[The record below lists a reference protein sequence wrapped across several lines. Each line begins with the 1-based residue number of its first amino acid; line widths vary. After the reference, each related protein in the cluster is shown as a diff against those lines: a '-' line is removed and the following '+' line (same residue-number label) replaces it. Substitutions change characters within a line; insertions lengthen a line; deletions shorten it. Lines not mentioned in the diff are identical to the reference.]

1 MQTPNHNPLLKLIG
15 AHDNAADDPA
25 ALGRGV
31 LRLAHYAAAA
41 QRLAEAEQNPQYE
54 PMIDPEWRG
63 LTLTDSAGHGRPATS
78 PLARLG
84 GSEATEGDR

>member
-1 MQTPNHNPLLKLIG
+1 MDGPMQNPNQTPLLKLIG
-15 AHDNAADDPA
+15 AHDDDPA

-31 LRLAHYAAAA
+31 LRLAHYAAAMERFA
-41 QRLAEAEQNPQYE
+41 QAEAEANQVE
-54 PMIDPEWRG
+54 IDPEWEG
-63 LTLTDSAGHGRPATS
+63 LNLTDSAGHGWPATS